1 MNVLAIIGSPRE
13 KGNTYKAVR
22 LVEKEIKKSGNV
34 NLEYLFLNEIDL
46 KTCRGCFNCLRIGE
60 DKCPLKDAQIEI
72 DEKMKSSDGI
82 IFASPTYVMNVS
94 WLFKNFL
101 DRFAYIC
108 HRPKLFN
115 QSALVLTTVG
125 SYGAKTTLEY
135 MANAVTTWG
144 CRSIRKLPLTVPPVG
159 GKEEIIDQ
167 DIETLEKTSK
177 QFYNDLV
184 NKDTLSPKFSS
195 LVQFRLQKAIF
206 TKAGAKIDFPKDY
219 EYYTSKISSNYY
231 VTANVNPIKN
241 AVAWIVEKF
250 LMRKISG

>member
-1 MNVLAIIGSPRE
+1 MKILAIIGSPRG

-22 LVEKEIKKSGNV
+22 LLEKEMKNFDSV
-34 NLEYLFLNEIDL
+34 NLEYLLLNEIDL
-46 KTCRGCFNCLRIGE
+46 KTCKGCFNCLRIGE
-60 DKCPLKDAQIEI
+60 ERCPLKDAQIEI
-72 DEKMKSSDGI
+72 EEKMKSSDGI

-108 HRPKLFN
+108 HRPRLFN
-115 QSALVLTTVG
+115 QSALVITTVG

-159 GKEEIIDQ
+159 GMEEIVDQ
-167 DIETLEKTSK
+167 DIETLKKTSK

-184 NKDTLSPKFSS
+184 NKDTFSPKFSS
-195 LVQFRLQKAIF
+195 LVQFKLQKAIF
-206 TKAGAKIDFPKDY
+206 TGNEARTEFPKDY
-219 EYYTSKISSNYY
+219 EYYTTKVSSNYY
-231 VTANVNPIKN
+231 MDANVNPIKN
-241 AVAWIVEKF
+241 AVAWVVEKII
-250 LMRKISG
+250 MRKFSS